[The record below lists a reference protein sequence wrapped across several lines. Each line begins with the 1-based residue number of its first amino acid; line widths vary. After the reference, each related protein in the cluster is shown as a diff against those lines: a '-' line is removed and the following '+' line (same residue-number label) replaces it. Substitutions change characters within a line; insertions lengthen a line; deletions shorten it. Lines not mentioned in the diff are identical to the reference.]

1 MDLTVVIG
9 TTGTGR
15 KVHMAYR
22 ESGQLLCDF
31 GGRSPKLTTEIAEL
45 SDEGGQENTLAV
57 LLNSKVAPSRL
68 CAHCFGKRI
77 RSTYVALLRTLTAK
91 EAS

>member
-9 TTGTGR
+9 TTDTGR

-22 ESGQLLCDF
+22 AGGQLLCDF
-31 GGRSPKLTTEIAEL
+31 GGFSPKLTTEIAEL
-45 SDEGGQENTLAV
+45 ADEGGQENTLAV
-57 LLNSKVAPSRL
+57 LHASKVAPSRL

-77 RSTYVALLRTLTAK
+77 RSVYVARLRTLHA
-91 EAS
+91 